1 MATVQASHRGALMLI
16 PVLTVRRCVLLVLM
30 LASLVV
36 LADSVAQNELQ
47 NAMSDMAFAMSGT
60 ASDSVR

>member
-1 MATVQASHRGALMLI
+1 MLI
-16 PVLTVRRCVLLVLM
+16 STRTVRRFLLLGLG

-36 LADSVAQNELQ
+36 LADSVVRNELQ

-60 ASDSVR
+60 APGGIR

>member
-1 MATVQASHRGALMLI
+1 MLN
-16 PVLTVRRCVLLVLM
+16 PVLTVRHCVLLMLM

-36 LADSVAQNELQ
+36 LADSVARDELQ

-60 ASDSVR
+60 ASDSFQ